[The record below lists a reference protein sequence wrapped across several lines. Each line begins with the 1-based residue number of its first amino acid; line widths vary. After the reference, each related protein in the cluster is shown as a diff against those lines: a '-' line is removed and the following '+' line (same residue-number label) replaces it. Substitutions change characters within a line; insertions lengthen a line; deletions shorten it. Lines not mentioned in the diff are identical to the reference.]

1 LVANGSLPHL
11 WTVKPPDILRL
22 EVWISISCLA
32 ALVMSLNVA
41 DLAGVLLRDREEN
54 AVSWSADL
62 CSDFMLKAA
71 I

>member
-1 LVANGSLPHL
+1 
-11 WTVKPPDILRL
+11 
-22 EVWISISCLA
+22 
-32 ALVMSLNVA
+32 MSLNVA